1 MDLSE
6 LINSG
11 VDVYKSY
18 TEQKTAAKNAEAAQ
32 QNAQAALNNANS
44 ITTLSS
50 NKTKLALIAGA
61 VVIFVAFFMFG
72 RRR

>member
-6 LINSG
+6 LIG
-11 VDVYKSY
+11 GGLDAYKSY
-18 TEQKTAAKNAEAAQ
+18 NEQKTAAKNAETAQ
-32 QNAQAALNNANS
+32 QNAQAAMNNANS
-44 ITTLSS
+44 ISILSE

-61 VVIFVAFFMFG
+61 VVILVAFFMFG